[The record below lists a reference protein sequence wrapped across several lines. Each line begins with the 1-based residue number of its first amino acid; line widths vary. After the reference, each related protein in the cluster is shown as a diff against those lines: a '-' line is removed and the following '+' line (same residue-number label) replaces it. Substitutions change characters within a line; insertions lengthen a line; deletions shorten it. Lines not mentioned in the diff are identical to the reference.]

1 MPTSPSNPE
10 DYAAIND
17 FGFTAVDAE
26 TYNASQAATQQTT
39 TQPVVDQTPATN
51 DTLDRLDGIEAN
63 LRVIIDRLSG
73 EEGDGF
79 PAAVTDIERLERKL
93 DEMLQLQTEELYI
106 ALSGQSADIR
116 AVIDE
121 VEQRKAQLT
130 ASYKTKMNSIEQL
143 VMPLLY
149 NLKKNPEKEYI
160 YWPNRENKIQEQI
173 TKILAMTR
181 AEVPL

>member
-10 DYAAIND
+10 DYASLND

-26 TYNASQAATQQTT
+26 TYNASQAVTQQS
-39 TQPVVDQTPATN
+39 TQQVADQVSAAVD
-51 DTLDRLDGIEAN
+51 DRLDSIDAN
-63 LRVIIDRLSG
+63 LRAILDRLSG

-79 PAAVTDIERLERKL
+79 PAAATDIERLERKL
-93 DEMLQLQTEELYI
+93 DEMLQLQTEELYT
-106 ALSGQSADIR
+106 ALSGQSSDIR

-121 VEQRKAQLT
+121 VEERKAQLT
-130 ASYKTKMNSIEQL
+130 AAYKTKMNTIEQL

-160 YWPNRENKIQEQI
+160 YWPNRENKIQDQI

-181 AEVPL
+181 ADVPL

>member
-10 DYAAIND
+10 DYASLND

-26 TYNASQAATQQTT
+26 TYNASQAVTQQS
-39 TQPVVDQTPATN
+39 TQQVADQVSAAVD
-51 DTLDRLDGIEAN
+51 DRLDSIDAN
-63 LRVIIDRLSG
+63 LRAILDRLSG
-73 EEGDGF
+73 EESDGF
-79 PAAVTDIERLERKL
+79 PAAATDIERLERKL
-93 DEMLQLQTEELYI
+93 DEMLQLQTEELYT
-106 ALSGQSADIR
+106 ALSGQSSDIR

-121 VEQRKAQLT
+121 VEERKAQLT
-130 ASYKTKMNSIEQL
+130 AAYKTKMNTIEQL

-160 YWPNRENKIQEQI
+160 YWPNRENKIQDQI

-181 AEVPL
+181 ADVPL

>member
-10 DYAAIND
+10 DYASLND

-26 TYNASQAATQQTT
+26 TYNASQAVVTQQS
-39 TQPVVDQTPATN
+39 TQQVADQVSAAVD
-51 DTLDRLDGIEAN
+51 DRLDSIDAN
-63 LRVIIDRLSG
+63 LRAILDRLSG

-79 PAAVTDIERLERKL
+79 PAAATDIERLERKL
-93 DEMLQLQTEELYI
+93 DEMLQLQTEELYT
-106 ALSGQSADIR
+106 ALSGQSSDIR

-121 VEQRKAQLT
+121 VEERKAQLT
-130 ASYKTKMNSIEQL
+130 AAYKTKMNSIEQL

-160 YWPNRENKIQEQI
+160 YWPNRENKIQDQI

>member
-10 DYAAIND
+10 DYASLND
-17 FGFTAVDAE
+17 FGFTAVDAD
-26 TYNASQAATQQTT
+26 TYNASQVVTQQS
-39 TQPVVDQTPATN
+39 TQQVADQVSAAVD
-51 DTLDRLDGIEAN
+51 DRLDSIDAN
-63 LRVIIDRLSG
+63 LRAILDRLSG

-79 PAAVTDIERLERKL
+79 PAAATDIERLERKL
-93 DEMLQLQTEELYI
+93 DEMLQLQTEELYT
-106 ALSGQSADIR
+106 ALSGQSSDIR

-121 VEQRKAQLT
+121 VEERKAQLT
-130 ASYKTKMNSIEQL
+130 AAYKTKMNTIEQL

-160 YWPNRENKIQEQI
+160 YWPYRENKIQDQI

-181 AEVPL
+181 ADVPL